1 MKAEVV
7 KVYIYYS
14 WQWGIMRKR
23 LLTKTT
29 RFAPV
34 TYLQNHKNAEVVT
47 SELFNFML
55 CPRFFTSS
63 A

>member
-7 KVYIYYS
+7 KVYIYCS
-14 WQWGIMRKR
+14 WQWGIMRKC

-34 TYLQNHKNAEVVT
+34 AYLQNHKNAEVVT

-55 CPRFFTSS
+55 
-63 A
+63 